1 MPCCPHSHSRRCH
14 PWPCLPIASHF
25 FSKFHYWIVHQHVN
39 GLLSPITILCLFFY
53 QNFCWN
59 FQKLKVSRTGC
70 LISGKT
76 PGWPLELVR
85 RENRILGIP
94 QWEEQGWRLW
104 HEFGCVDES
113 SSWSFGPSYVDIQFL
128 PQFPFVGAPER
139 KVPAPTRNLEFCLGR
154 QQQYPTQKQA
164 SALSWAQWVWGALV
178 CVFFLP
184 VSLFLLRHTAHY
196 SSSSLK

>member
-1 MPCCPHSHSRRCH
+1 MLFIFSKLLELSMSPFIPGPVFWLLSLSCLCPVVIWTMPCCPHSHSRRCH

-25 FSKFHYWIVHQHVN
+25 FSKLHYWIVHQHVN

-59 FQKLKVSRTGC
+59 FQKLKVSRTGY

-85 RENRILGIP
+85 RENRILDIP

-113 SSWSFGPSYVDIQFL
+113 SS
-128 PQFPFVGAPER
+128 
-139 KVPAPTRNLEFCLGR
+139 
-154 QQQYPTQKQA
+154 
-164 SALSWAQWVWGALV
+164 
-178 CVFFLP
+178 
-184 VSLFLLRHTAHY
+184 
-196 SSSSLK
+196 